1 MAAELIAEIF
11 YVINALERPTTTVGQ
26 TKWQKLNPLGYKIAE
41 EIEKKVLLSE
51 ILIKL

>member
-1 MAAELIAEIF
+1 MAAELNTDIS

-41 EIEKKVLLSE
+41 EIEKEILFSE